1 MWVGMLKNSEDIFFI
16 LILILLLLILL
27 FVSENQNQTTHAI
40 LYYLI
45 KMSYYM
51 PLLTLTPNILHFYF
65 NCKSDSFTRVVT
77 SDVVPDHRV
86 DVYSSKRFVFFVK
99 MY

>member
-1 MWVGMLKNSEDIFFI
+1 
-16 LILILLLLILL
+16 
-27 FVSENQNQTTHAI
+27 
-40 LYYLI
+40 
-45 KMSYYM
+45 MSYYM